1 MHDLCM
7 PAKAP
12 LGAFFVPQS
21 AHHLR
26 YAVRHHP
33 LPSTAMPAYAD
44 IPQLIAQCK
53 DLPLPTLEPRRALQ
67 MSSWQEEWHDQL
79 AMLDSLMHEAAYG
92 ETVSEMASDT
102 LQDACLQWEN
112 AAQTASTLLRLAVD
126 RGVPA
131 PALRSLYVQAIPV
144 WREYAWV
151 LQHARDAGCA
161 PTPQAIRPETAE
173 YPFALQL
180 LCLGVLLDEEGEI
193 PAIVEHLLH
202 ARTDRLLDYLSAAAI
217 DLQEAS
223 DDYFHTQP
231 FEGLNDFLD
240 QYGEVLPDP
249 LLPYLEQHYSRFFAL
264 SPAAQKTQA
273 RLTGPQAWGWWA
285 LEVGALVALYGLDD
299 IALREHPHYP
309 ADLVDYALGVRD

>member
-1 MHDLCM
+1 MH
-7 PAKAP
+7 
-12 LGAFFVPQS
+12 
-21 AHHLR
+21 
-26 YAVRHHP
+26 
-33 LPSTAMPAYAD
+33 AYAD
-44 IPQLIAQCK
+44 IPQFIAHCK
-53 DLPLPTLEPRRALQ
+53 ALPLTTLEPRRALH
-67 MSSWQEEWHDQL
+67 MASWHGEWDDQL
-79 AMLDSLMHEAAYG
+79 AMLNSLIHEAAYG
-92 ETVSEMASDT
+92 ETTNEMEADT

-112 AAQTASTLLRLAVD
+112 TAQTASTLLRLAVD

-131 PALRSLYVQAIPV
+131 SALRHMYVQVVSV

-151 LQHARDAGCA
+151 LQHACDAGCA

-180 LCLGVLLDEEGEI
+180 LCLAVLLDEESEI
-193 PAIVEHLLH
+193 PAIVEHVLH

-223 DDYFHTQP
+223 DDYFHALP

-264 SPAAQKTQA
+264 SPTAQKNQA

-285 LEVGALVALYGLDD
+285 FEVGALVALYGLDD
-299 IALREHPHYP
+299 SALREHPHYP
-309 ADLVDYALGVRD
+309 ADLVDYSLGVRD